1 MGKLFGTDGVRGI
14 ANEKLSCML
23 AFQLGQAAAKV
34 LTNEVHQAK
43 ILIGKDTRIS
53 GDMLE
58 SALIAGICSAGAEAC
73 TLGVIPT
80 SAVAH
85 LTRHYEADAGAV
97 ISASHNTVEYNGIKF
112 FNNKGYKLA
121 DAIEEEIE
129 KLVLEG
135 SVGPLPTGLGVGR
148 RVLSLIHI

>member
-85 LTRHYEADAGAV
+85 LTQDLICKFRNFHC
-97 ISASHNTVEYNGIKF
+97 ITVTFPQKSKRIECPGQDQF
-112 FNNKGYKLA
+112 F
-121 DAIEEEIE
+121 
-129 KLVLEG
+129 
-135 SVGPLPTGLGVGR
+135 
-148 RVLSLIHI
+148 